1 MKDND
6 LAHDLLQDIFI
17 KIHLKIST
25 LSDSDKLTSW
35 VYQITRNSII
45 DHYKKQKHFTETPT
59 DITELDELETF
70 NKEFTNCIRPFV
82 NELPGIYRDAIVQTE
97 LGQLSQKEFAQ
108 KSGISYTG
116 AKSRVQRGRLQLVE
130 LFHQCCK
137 FSTDKYGN
145 VLEYKKRG
153 QNCSDCK

>member
-1 MKDND
+1 MTASTEIIWKEFNKELLRFIIKRVKDND

-59 DITELDELETF
+59 AG
-70 NKEFTNCIRPFV
+70 TN
-82 NELPGIYRDAIVQTE
+82 
-97 LGQLSQKEFAQ
+97 
-108 KSGISYTG
+108 
-116 AKSRVQRGRLQLVE
+116 
-130 LFHQCCK
+130 
-137 FSTDKYGN
+137 
-145 VLEYKKRG
+145 
-153 QNCSDCK
+153 